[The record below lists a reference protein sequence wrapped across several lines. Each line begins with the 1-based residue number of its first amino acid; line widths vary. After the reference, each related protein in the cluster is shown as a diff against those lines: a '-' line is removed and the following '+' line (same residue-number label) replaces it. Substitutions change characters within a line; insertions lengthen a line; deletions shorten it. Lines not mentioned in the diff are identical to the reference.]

1 MELGQRFM
9 IGGEA
14 EFEELIALYGEKL
27 LRYATSILYSH
38 QDAED
43 VVQDAFLS
51 AYQRRASF
59 DGTNLSAWL
68 YKITYNYSLNILKER
83 KRRKVLFFGDMKQ
96 EPAYTENFS
105 DLPEIMEALK
115 PLKPQER
122 ALLYGRV
129 MDRHSYE
136 ELSVILGLSPANLRK
151 QYERV
156 KKKAAMYLED
166 YDKNYYIPQDVQN
179 ERRCE
184 YK

>member
-1 MELGQRFM
+1 VELDQRFA

-14 EFEELIALYGEKL
+14 EFEELISLYTEKL

-38 QDAED
+38 QDAEE

-59 DGTNLSAWL
+59 DGKNLSAWL
-68 YKITYNYSLNILKER
+68 YKITYNHSLNKLKNQ
-83 KRRKVLFFGDMKQ
+83 KRRKFLFFGDMKQ
-96 EPAYTENFS
+96 EPVYTENFS
-105 DLPEIMEALK
+105 NLPDIMEALK

-122 ALLYGRV
+122 ALLYGRI

-136 ELSVILGLSPANLRK
+136 ELSVILGPSPAALRK

-156 KKKAAMYLED
+156 KKKAALYLED
-166 YDKNYYIPQDVQN
+166 YDNNYYTPPSMQK
-179 ERRCE
+179 ERRYEC
-184 YK
+184 K